1 MILLISDWLQSL
13 SMFERIYWYIAI
25 PFSILFIIQITMSMV
40 GGDIDDIDSD
50 SDMAD
55 DGIGFQFLTVKNL
68 IAFLTIFAWAGL
80 ASIHSNFSVFITL
93 VFSTICG
100 LSMMF
105 VMAYLAYSM
114 SKLAEDGTWKIRN
127 AIFKTATVYLTV
139 PSDMKGT
146 GKVQIDVQGLKTL
159 DAMTNDIEDLKTGT
173 IVTVVDVTDNEIL
186 IVSNSK

>member
-1 MILLISDWLQSL
+1 MMT
-13 SMFERIYWYIAI
+13 MF
-25 PFSILFIIQITMSMV
+25 
-40 GGDIDDIDSD
+40 GGDMDDIDSD
-50 SDMAD
+50 SDTGD

-68 IAFLTIFAWAGL
+68 IAFLTIFSWAGL
-80 ASIHSNFSVFITL
+80 ASIHSDFGVFVTI
-93 VFSTICG
+93 VISTISG
-100 LSMMF
+100 LIMMF

-127 AIFKTATVYLTV
+127 AIFKTATVYLTI
-139 PSDMKGT
+139 PSNMNGT

-159 DAMTNDIEDLKTGT
+159 DAMTNDNEDLKTGM

>member
-1 MILLISDWLQSL
+1 MILSISDWHDSL
-13 SMFERIYWYIAI
+13 PMFERLYWYIAM
-25 PFSILFIIQITMSMV
+25 PFSILFLIQVMMTMF
-40 GGDIDDIDSD
+40 GGDMDDIDSD
-50 SDMAD
+50 SDTGD

-68 IAFLTIFAWAGL
+68 IAFLTIFSWAGL
-80 ASIHSNFSVFITL
+80 ASIHSDFGVFVTI
-93 VFSTICG
+93 VISTISG
-100 LSMMF
+100 LIMMF

-127 AIFKTATVYLTV
+127 AIFKTATVYLTI
-139 PSDMKGT
+139 PSNMNGT

-159 DAMTNDIEDLKTGT
+159 DAMTNDNEDLKTGM